1 MITQRLGQ
9 LINRHRHA
17 NWALADQAVVSGN
30 NFITGV
36 LLARFLG
43 PEVFGMFVLMQSVL
57 LYVSSFQG
65 ALIFQPMMSA
75 APQLAESERRP
86 YLQGVFALQLM
97 LSLVLGIIVV
107 ALAVLAKLTGF
118 QATLGL
124 EPGSVF
130 ALICATLGFQLQDW
144 QRRYYFVQEKANSA
158 FLIDAISYGSQL
170 TLLVL
175 ASYTGHLTVAN
186 AFWII
191 TAGSSAAF
199 AIGFMRDRVSP
210 AFSHARAVLREGWR
224 TGRDYLAA
232 WQFQWLGAQG
242 IFMLGAGVVGTE
254 AVGAARATQNIVGPI
269 NILFLAM
276 DNLVP
281 VAAARRYGTSGLPG
295 LSHYLWRITFWGTLL
310 LTPLLLT
317 LSLFSTRIMHLLYG
331 EQYLAYASLV
341 YWQASYVFIQ
351 FYLRQTFFFLRTVK
365 ATGVILRSGIL
376 MSIISIGVTAL
387 TVQRYQE
394 IGLMMALV
402 SGVLTGL
409 AYSVLAARRLANKL
423 KLADAPASS
432 LAPNNSINMGSKA

>member
-1 MITQRLGQ
+1 MRRLGQ

-75 APQLAESERRP
+75 APQLSESERQP

-97 LSLVLGIIVV
+97 LSVALGAIVV
-107 ALAVLAKLTGF
+107 VLALLAKVTGF
-118 QATLGL
+118 EATLGL
-124 EPGSVF
+124 EPGIVL

-175 ASYTGHLTVAN
+175 ASFTGHLNVAN

-191 TAGSSAAF
+191 TIGSLAAF
-199 AIGFMRDRVSP
+199 TLGYLRDHVTP
-210 AFSHARAVLREGWR
+210 TFSHARSVLREGWR

-281 VAAARRYGTSGLPG
+281 VAAARRFGSSGLAG
-295 LSHYLWRITFWGTLL
+295 LSRYLWRITLWGTLL
-310 LTPLLLT
+310 LTPVLLT
-317 LSLFSTRIMHLLYG
+317 LSLFSGRLMHVLYG

-341 YWQASYVFIQ
+341 YWQACYVFAQ

-365 ATGVILRSGIL
+365 ATGVILRAGII

-387 TVQRYQE
+387 TVERFQE

-402 SGVLTGL
+402 SGVTAGL
-409 AYSVLAARRLANKL
+409 IYSVIAAQRVANKL
-423 KLADAPASS
+423 KLADAPSGG
-432 LAPNNSINMGSKA
+432 LAANHNSINAGSKA

>member
-1 MITQRLGQ
+1 
-9 LINRHRHA
+9 
-17 NWALADQAVVSGN
+17 
-30 NFITGV
+30 
-36 LLARFLG
+36 
-43 PEVFGMFVLMQSVL
+43 
-57 LYVSSFQG
+57 
-65 ALIFQPMMSA
+65 
-75 APQLAESERRP
+75 
-86 YLQGVFALQLM
+86 
-97 LSLVLGIIVV
+97 
-107 ALAVLAKLTGF
+107 
-118 QATLGL
+118 
-124 EPGSVF
+124 
-130 ALICATLGFQLQDW
+130 
-144 QRRYYFVQEKANSA
+144 
-158 FLIDAISYGSQL
+158 
-170 TLLVL
+170 
-175 ASYTGHLTVAN
+175 
-186 AFWII
+186 
-191 TAGSSAAF
+191 
-199 AIGFMRDRVSP
+199 DRVSP

-281 VAAARRYGTSGLPG
+281 VAAARRYGASGLPG
-295 LSHYLWRITFWGTLL
+295 LAHYLWRITFWGTLL
-310 LTPLLLT
+310 LAPLLLT

-376 MSIISIGVTAL
+376 MSIISVSVTAL

-402 SGVLTGL
+402 CGVLAGL
-409 AYSVLAARRLANKL
+409 AYSVFAARRLNNKL
-423 KLADAPASS
+423 KLDDAPAASM
-432 LAPNNSINMGSKA
+432 PGNNSINMGSKA